1 MSTSA
6 SIRKI
11 KIPGL
16 TPGALPRKEP
26 RADPTTKTTTAK
38 TGDDVLIDIAS
49 FLVRKY
55 KILQKWDRS
64 RVDLFEQ
71 LKTKSESKCVLELFR
86 LCKKSV
92 RKKTTSDGVIG
103 NEKDMKVR
111 KKTTTIF
118 RGLQKKRNSSK
129 KKRTHVDDD
138 KQENTITEAAQR
150 SA

>member
-1 MSTSA
+1 MSTST

-26 RADPTTKTTTAK
+26 RADPTTKTTTTK

-64 RVDLFEQ
+64 RADLFEQ
-71 LKTKSESKCVLELFR
+71 LNTKSESKCVLELVR
-86 LCKKSV
+86 LCKKSI
-92 RKKTTSDGVIG
+92 RKKTSDGVARK
-103 NEKDMKVR
+103 EKDMKVR
-111 KKTTTIF
+111 KKTTIF

-129 KKRTHVDDD
+129 KKRTCDDD